1 MLICASALFKIRPL
15 KDVWAQN
22 VALLAA
28 RSPLITATCKYSEL
42 PDHHKLMKT
51 SKLIRIHRDAAAIL
65 WRGAHSTENDSLN
78 VIPNPTSS
86 NLYHKL
92 VADVYLDETFDHLSN
107 RLTDNAMRHLTPL
120 PSANNIINNIKLARP
135 FPQRIFYHHML
146 LCLNALP
153 TAART
158 RWFNGM
164 TDVKCHFCNQGA
176 DSIIHIYTQCTVVA
190 AARCQFFCLSTKHQC
205 TVPHP
210 HLEQNINQC
219 EISDFPFTH
228 TLLSSTPSHLIS
240 PTLAF
245 NMAVWNFR
253 LPASASKFERSPE
266 WIISKIVSI
275 GCLISSPPKKTEH
288 KSSHPCSHENIVKG
302 LSADS
307 IVCYTD
313 GSASPNPG
321 PCGAGI
327 LIFDLANQMRYE
339 GGLSLGMGTNNIGE
353 LAALGGVGEKG
364 GF

>member
-1 MLICASALFKIRPL
+1 
-15 KDVWAQN
+15 
-22 VALLAA
+22 
-28 RSPLITATCKYSEL
+28 
-42 PDHHKLMKT
+42 
-51 SKLIRIHRDAAAIL
+51 
-65 WRGAHSTENDSLN
+65 
-78 VIPNPTSS
+78 
-86 NLYHKL
+86 
-92 VADVYLDETFDHLSN
+92 
-107 RLTDNAMRHLTPL
+107 
-120 PSANNIINNIKLARP
+120 
-135 FPQRIFYHHML
+135 
-146 LCLNALP
+146 
-153 TAART
+153 
-158 RWFNGM
+158 M

-275 GCLISSPPKKTEH
+275 GCLISSPPKKTQH
-288 KSSHPCSHENIVKG
+288 KPSHPRSHENIVKG
-302 LSADS
+302 LPADS

-353 LAALGGVGEKG
+353 LAALGGCAKWTLSLAEHREVHIFTDSELVIKTMVSKRSPKKNSALILAVRDTLKRARDSHSVTIHWVKG
-364 GF
+364 HSDVAGNSRVDHLAKKYASPSGQTLDKKDMNFHTNFTQNHFPHMNLNSILLPLSP